1 MEWNVI
7 GWVVI
12 GVYTAALSFIFC
24 YSVIQF
30 HLVTLYLLRRKK
42 FKKQRVDSIPL
53 ALLTD
58 DLPFVTIQLP
68 VFNELYVVERLL
80 DAMLKIDYPKDKFEV
95 QVLDDSNDETTKIIQ
110 EKIDKEK
117 HLGVDIQL
125 IRRPERIGFK
135 AGALQYGLELAKG
148 KYVAIFDADFIPS
161 PDFLRKTIP
170 HLEADPKLG
179 VVQTRWGHINENYSV
194 ITRMQAFGLDAHFTI
209 EQVGR
214 NVGGHFINFNG
225 TGGVW
230 RNATIVDAGNWQPDT
245 LTEDL
250 DLSYRAQIK
259 GWKFKYL
266 EDFESPAELPA
277 TMNAVKSQQFR
288 WNKGGAESAVK
299 NMRNVLKTNLPFG
312 TKLHGVF
319 HLLNS
324 AVFLGIFVSSLFS
337 IPVLI
342 VKNHTH
348 DMDVMFK
355 IGTVFM
361 FSLFSLGIYY
371 SVSFFRIHGFSV
383 STFFRFLITYPVFLS
398 ISMGLSLHNA
408 IAVIE
413 GYMGKKTPFIRTPK
427 FNITDKKDKWIKNV
441 YLSKKL
447 HPVTFF
453 EGLLILYF
461 LFGIGLGVVYNDFGL
476 LPFHAMLVIGYS
488 FVFFFSVKH
497 ARFA

>member
-161 PDFLRKTIP
+161 PDFLRKTI
-170 HLEADPKLG
+170 
-179 VVQTRWGHINENYSV
+179 
-194 ITRMQAFGLDAHFTI
+194 
-209 EQVGR
+209 
-214 NVGGHFINFNG
+214 
-225 TGGVW
+225 
-230 RNATIVDAGNWQPDT
+230 
-245 LTEDL
+245 
-250 DLSYRAQIK
+250 K
-259 GWKFKYL
+259 GY
-266 EDFESPAELPA
+266 
-277 TMNAVKSQQFR
+277 
-288 WNKGGAESAVK
+288 
-299 NMRNVLKTNLPFG
+299 
-312 TKLHGVF
+312 
-319 HLLNS
+319 
-324 AVFLGIFVSSLFS
+324 
-337 IPVLI
+337 
-342 VKNHTH
+342 
-348 DMDVMFK
+348 
-355 IGTVFM
+355 
-361 FSLFSLGIYY
+361 
-371 SVSFFRIHGFSV
+371 
-383 STFFRFLITYPVFLS
+383 
-398 ISMGLSLHNA
+398 
-408 IAVIE
+408 
-413 GYMGKKTPFIRTPK
+413 
-427 FNITDKKDKWIKNV
+427 
-441 YLSKKL
+441 
-447 HPVTFF
+447 
-453 EGLLILYF
+453 
-461 LFGIGLGVVYNDFGL
+461 
-476 LPFHAMLVIGYS
+476 
-488 FVFFFSVKH
+488 
-497 ARFA
+497 